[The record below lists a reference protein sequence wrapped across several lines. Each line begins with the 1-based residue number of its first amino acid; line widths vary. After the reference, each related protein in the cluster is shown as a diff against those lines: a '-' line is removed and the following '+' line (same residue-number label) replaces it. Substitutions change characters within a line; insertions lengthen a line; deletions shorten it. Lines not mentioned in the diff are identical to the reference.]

1 MTDSEWESSSPHKP
15 GASTGHRNG
24 FSDDFKSA
32 RRQKSTLA
40 DPTQV
45 DRLPPHSIEAE
56 QGVLGCILLEP
67 AGCIPICVEKMGS
80 SADVFYDLRHK
91 ALYEALLEMN
101 SSQRAIDLVTLQQA
115 LSDKQQLEGV
125 GGLVYL
131 ASLPDAVPS
140 AANLDYYIEILREKH
155 VLRRLVGTCTEIVGR
170 IYEHQD
176 DVGTLL
182 DEVERDIGNICRR
195 DNTSKRVSPEQA
207 VARFADDLERRWLN
221 DGSSGIITNMR
232 EFDRYNEGLQP
243 GEMFVLGARPS
254 QGKTALALHVL
265 DQACLTDEIKTD
277 FISLEMS
284 SDRLIRRLA
293 ARRCRIPMANL
304 VHGNIGD
311 EEFARLAQFNQ
322 MVAAKPVTFHDYS
335 GERASIQLVV
345 SLIRRAAAGGT
356 KLVIIDY
363 LTLIDGIRKSNSRAE
378 EKRHEIGYISNALK
392 RVTKETG
399 VAMLALAQLNR
410 EADKGDTKTRKP
422 RVPRVSDLAE
432 SGQIERDADVI
443 GLIYRDEAAPSM
455 VNLLIRKNRD
465 GMSGYNIG
473 LNFNMQYQEFTPAVT
488 YSTASD

>member
-1 MTDSEWESSSPHKP
+1 MNDSEWESSTP
-15 GASTGHRNG
+15 ASDFRNG
-24 FSDDFKSA
+24 
-32 RRQKSTLA
+32 RRKKATLA
-40 DPTQV
+40 DPIIT

-67 AGCIPICVEKMGS
+67 AGCTAICIEKIGAS
-80 SADVFYDLRHK
+80 VDSFYDLRHQVIYGV
-91 ALYEALLEMN
+91 LVEMYN
-101 SSQRAIDLVTLQQA
+101 NREPVDM
-115 LSDKQQLEGV
+115 LSLRQKLADKQQLEPV

-131 ASLPDAVPS
+131 SSLPDLVPS
-140 AANLDYYIEILREKH
+140 AANLEYYLEIVREKH
-155 VLRRLVGTCTEIVGR
+155 TLRRLLATCTEIVSKSYTHDG
-170 IYEHQD
+170 ELD
-176 DVGTLL
+176 LLL

-195 DNTSKRVSPEQA
+195 DNTSRRVSPDQA
-207 VARFADDLERRWLN
+207 VARFSDDLERRWLN

-265 DQACLTDEIKTD
+265 YQACITDDIQTD

-293 ARRCRIPMANL
+293 ARHCRIPMANL
-304 VHGNIGD
+304 VHGNIGN
-311 EEFARLAQFNQ
+311 EEFESLHQFNQ
-322 MVAAKPVTFHDYS
+322 MVRGKPVTFHDYS
-335 GERASIQLVV
+335 GESASVQLVV
-345 SLIRRAAAGGT
+345 SLIRRAAASGT
-356 KLVIIDY
+356 RLVIIDY
-363 LTLIDGIRKSNSRAE
+363 LTLIDAVKKPNGKSDD
-378 EKRHEIGYISNALK
+378 KRHEIGYISKALK

-399 VAMLALAQLNR
+399 VAMLVLAQLNR
-410 EADKGDTKTRKP
+410 EADKGDAKSKRP

-443 GLIYRDEAAPSM
+443 GLIYRDEVSPSM

-473 LNFNMQYQEFTPAVT
+473 LNFNMQYQEFTPAT
-488 YSTASD
+488 NYQ